1 MALTPEML
9 VVVGLVVLV
18 GYTIF
23 GATGFGASP
32 ITIPVLAH
40 VLPLTFVLSLAALLD
55 LSAALALGFH
65 TRKQADTRE
74 LLTLVPFTLVGLTL
88 GVTLLV
94 RLPRNA
100 TLLTLGL
107 FVCGY
112 ALYVIVRRGPA
123 RRLSRYWAAPAG
135 VLGGIVG
142 ALFGMGGPPYVVY
155 IAGRIQDPAAQRAT
169 ISQMVILNV
178 GLRVVAFAL
187 AGLLVSTARIAV
199 GLFVAG
205 WMAIARRRGGDHRRH
220 RRHRPRHPGASLI
233 STLQRSR
240 SSRRTY
246 RRSCECSPCARRC
259 VRAGRA

>member
-1 MALTPEML
+1 MATPPDTLIPETLIIAAL
-9 VVVGLVVLV
+9 VILV

-55 LSAALALGFH
+55 LGSGLALGFH
-65 TRKQADTRE
+65 TRRQADTRE
-74 LLTLVPFTLVGLTL
+74 LLTLIPFTLVGLTL

-100 TLLTLGL
+100 TLLALGL
-107 FVCGY
+107 FVCVY
-112 ALYVIVRRGPA
+112 ALHVMFGRRTA
-123 RRLSRYWAAPAG
+123 QRLSRLWAAPAG
-135 VLGGIVG
+135 LLGGIVG

-155 IAGRIQDPAAQRAT
+155 ITGRIPDAAVQRAT

-187 AGLLVSTARIAV
+187 VGLLLSRALWIAVVFLLPVAWAGLWVGNRAHGSVPPAMMARLIGAA
-199 GLFVAG
+199 LFLT
-205 WMAIARRRGGDHRRH
+205 GG
-220 RRHRPRHPGASLI
+220 ALI
-233 STLQRSR
+233 VRTL
-240 SSRRTY
+240 
-246 RRSCECSPCARRC
+246 
-259 VRAGRA
+259 

>member
-1 MALTPEML
+1 MSISPETLLLVAL
-9 VVVGLVVLV
+9 VVFV

-55 LSAALALGFH
+55 LGSGLALGFH

-74 LLTLVPFTLVGLTL
+74 LLVLVPFTLVGLTL

-94 RLPRNA
+94 NLPRTA
-100 TLLTLGL
+100 TVLALGV

-112 ALYVIVRRGPA
+112 AVYVVLRRGPA
-123 RRLSRYWAAPAG
+123 PGLSRWWAAPAG
-135 VLGGIVG
+135 LLGGVAG
-142 ALFGMGGPPYVVY
+142 ALFGMGGPPYVAY
-155 IAGRIQDPAAQRAT
+155 ISARIPDPARQRAT

-187 AGLLVSTARIAV
+187 AGLLLSRPLWLAVLVLLPVAGLGVWAGNRVHTSAPPALTARMIGAA
-199 GLFVAG
+199 LFVT
-205 WMAIARRRGGDHRRH
+205 
-220 RRHRPRHPGASLI
+220 GAALIMRSL
-233 STLQRSR
+233 
-240 SSRRTY
+240 
-246 RRSCECSPCARRC
+246 
-259 VRAGRA
+259 